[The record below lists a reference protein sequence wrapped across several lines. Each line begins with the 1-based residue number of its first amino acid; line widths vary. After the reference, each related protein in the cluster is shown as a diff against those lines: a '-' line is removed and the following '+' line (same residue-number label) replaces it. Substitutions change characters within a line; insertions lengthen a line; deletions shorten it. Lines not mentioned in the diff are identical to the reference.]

1 VVTSEDNPKFKFKYY
16 AKGARFEAT
25 CQTCNNRGDWHV
37 FDVASDYRK
46 NLSLTVY
53 NPYHFIIECD
63 QFSDRRLYTWNIPG
77 DLKTAVK
84 NGNPLRLL
92 HTPLSVLR
100 AIGEDKPFLF
110 NDNTLLHLRE
120 PEVVGFD
127 VGGWGIP
134 QAMFCY
140 GSSRY
145 VFGLR
150 KMNEIL
156 ASDYL
161 IPMRLL
167 APAKAQESG
176 AGFMESGVTDMA
188 DWNRQMQGVIAAHRR
203 DPASMHTLPF
213 PVQYQIVG
221 GEGKDLVPG
230 ELLAHGEDMQLN
242 AMGIPPQF
250 YRGDLTIQT
259 APMAARLFESHWQ
272 HIPSAANSVLRW
284 IVEKIT
290 PHLGWKEFGVRLTPP
305 KIADNIDQLM
315 LLLQM
320 MQAGEVTATTI
331 LSKLGLDRSEEL
343 RRKGD
348 ETIQSA
354 KMEAKINPEM
364 DKIVSGN
371 TALQQAVEQ
380 QRAMMAGGPPN
391 GGTQGGAMP
400 AGPPPAD
407 PLAQIMARIESF
419 GNPQVPT
426 SPVEMQQVAQE
437 AAAIFAFMPE
447 VEKRGKLRE
456 VEQINPVMADL
467 IRKEMDEVHKQKNR
481 EFIAQGEAAMQ
492 QGGTPPPM

>member
-1 VVTSEDNPKFKFKYY
+1 
-16 AKGARFEAT
+16 
-25 CQTCNNRGDWHV
+25 
-37 FDVASDYRK
+37 
-46 NLSLTVY
+46 
-53 NPYHFIIECD
+53 
-63 QFSDRRLYTWNIPG
+63 
-77 DLKTAVK
+77 
-84 NGNPLRLL
+84 
-92 HTPLSVLR
+92 
-100 AIGEDKPFLF
+100 
-110 NDNTLLHLRE
+110 
-120 PEVVGFD
+120 
-127 VGGWGIP
+127 
-134 QAMFCY
+134 
-140 GSSRY
+140 
-145 VFGLR
+145 
-150 KMNEIL
+150 MNEIL

-188 DWNRQMQGVIAAHRR
+188 DWNRQMQGVVAQHRR

-213 PVQYQIVG
+213 PVQYQIIG

-242 AMGIPPQF
+242 AMGIPAQF

-284 IVEKIT
+284 VVEKIT

-380 QRAMMAGGPPN
+380 QRAMMAGGGAP
-391 GGTQGGAMP
+391 QGGA
-400 AGPPPAD
+400 AAPPAD
-407 PLAQIMARIESF
+407 PTAQIMERIESF
-419 GNPQVPT
+419 GNPQAPT

-447 VEKRGKLRE
+447 VEKRAKLRE

-467 IRKEMDEVHKQKNR
+467 IRKEMEEVHKQKNR
-481 EFIAQGEAAMQ
+481 DFIMQGEAAMQ
-492 QGGTPPPM
+492 QGGAPPGEAPPPM